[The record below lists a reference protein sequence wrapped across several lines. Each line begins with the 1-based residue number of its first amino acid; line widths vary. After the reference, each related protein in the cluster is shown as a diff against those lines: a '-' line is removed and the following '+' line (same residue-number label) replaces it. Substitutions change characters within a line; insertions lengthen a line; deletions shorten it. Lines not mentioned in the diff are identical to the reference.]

1 MQRILYFI
9 LTVSVMVSQKSY
21 AQKDSLVKLEPVAI
35 SDTSMHIDTLKKTK
49 VPEIVYPERT
59 KAGYAELGGNGL
71 GFSINYEHM
80 VLLKKKKDYF
90 VAKLGIGYYPYK
102 GENNYSIPFTI
113 GKLYRKNHYFLE
125 TGIGAVIYKSMKG
138 RLSYNLTG
146 TLGYRRNFKM
156 NKYYYKIAF
165 TPYVAFKR
173 DKHNK
178 IVVFRDY
185 DINPYVGIGVG
196 KFF

>member
-1 MQRILYFI
+1 MTEAHKSLPKWILIVSGLFA
-9 LTVSVMVSQKSY
+9 LMELMVSV
-21 AQKDSLVKLEPVAI
+21 SLCFSPQLVLETVDLNA
-35 SDTSMHIDTLKKTK
+35 KG
-49 VPEIVYPERT
+49 V
-59 KAGYAELGGNGL
+59 
-71 GFSINYEHM
+71 NYVIYM